1 MRKISTAVKKFWNDN
16 ELYNSPLT
24 IATMGDILKSQGF
37 DIVEV
42 SQDNPTNIKQLIDV
56 LGVADACNT
65 KSGFTYCCDGTKV
78 VFIKANL
85 NDSDKLFV
93 LLHEEGHIFLEHFF
107 HNGNLE
113 HTDVKH
119 ENEANAFALAL
130 MTKIKR
136 QRLALRLR
144 AVAKDVF
151 AVAVFIAVFA
161 LVGLVY
167 NATYPASQEAREIT
181 KALETTVKITVSA
194 DTEENK
200 KPVTSENL
208 SIEEAEICYWTDSG
222 TVYHLYADCGH
233 IKNSLEVF
241 EGTPTGSGKSRCCSD
256 CMVRRLRGYSK

>member
-1 MRKISTAVKKFWNDN
+1 MRRISIAVNRFWNDY

-24 IATMGDILKSQGF
+24 VSAMEGILKSQGF
-37 DIVEV
+37 DVVEV
-42 SQDNPTNIKQLIDV
+42 SPNNPDDIRQLIGV
-56 LGVADACNT
+56 LGLTESCNT
-65 KSGFTYCCDGTKV
+65 KSGFTYCCKDTKI

-85 NDSDKLFV
+85 SDSDKLFV
-93 LLHEEGHIFLEHFF
+93 LLHEEGHILLEHFF
-107 HNGNLE
+107 HKGNIE

-119 ENEANAFALAL
+119 ENEANAFAFAA
-130 MTKIKR
+130 MRKVKR
-136 QRLALRLR
+136 QRFNLRFR
-144 AVAKDVF
+144 AAAKDIF
-151 AVAVFIAVFA
+151 AIVVFIAVFA

-167 NATYPASQEAREIT
+167 NATYPASQEAQEIT